1 VYYFVNFVK
10 IIIMPLPLIFAAAG
24 AASSLFGAA
33 KGIQAGN
40 QMKRLAEQV
49 PTRERSQYVGQQL
62 GTAQM
67 EVNANP
73 FLSAQNRATLGRQAN
88 MMAGAQKNVTDPS
101 QLLALTSAYGAQASE
116 DAFRN
121 DQANQQMRMQKLQD
135 LYNAQRLG
143 YAEDQAMY
151 NDKMTAFNSRA
162 NLMSAGNQSITGG
175 LQNLGGTLISAG
187 RLNFKK

>member
-1 VYYFVNFVK
+1 
-10 IIIMPLPLIFAAAG
+10 MPLPLIFAAAG

-101 QLLALTSAYGAQASE
+101 QLLALTSAYSAQASE

-143 YAEDQAMY
+143 YTEDQAMY

-187 RLNFKK
+187 GLNFKK